1 MRVGINAIFLAPGKG
16 GGMKRY
22 LVNMVRAM
30 ARTAKE
36 DELIVFGCREGLP
49 GLEGAAPVIKGPI
62 SAQTRWARVLW
73 EQVFLPGIVKDN
85 HCSAVL
91 SFGNICPV
99 RLPRPSLLVMH
110 DAIPFESMHGFS
122 ALEKKAMQNLFRAS
136 ARAADRIVT
145 VSGFSKS
152 RICEHTGVSRDKVSI
167 IPGACDPIF
176 FPQETSRKKSGDYIL
191 ASASARPHKN
201 LDRLLHA
208 YTILVQDKK
217 VKAPLVLVHTQGSE
231 EIALEKAR
239 RLGLGN
245 KVIALGNT
253 SDGELADLYGNA
265 ALFVYPSL
273 YEGFGLPILEA
284 MASGTPVIASRAGA
298 IPETAGNAAL
308 LFDPYDH
315 EELAQAMGR
324 VLKDPIT
331 QKEMAERGKE
341 RAREFSWE
349 NSATAMLA
357 LARETAGKRR

>member
-1 MRVGINAIFLAPGKG
+1 MLIGINAIFLAPGKG
-16 GGMKRY
+16 GGMERY

-30 ARTAKE
+30 AQTAKG
-36 DELIVFGCREGLP
+36 DELIAFACREGLP
-49 GLEGAAPVIKGPI
+49 GLEGTVPVIKGPI

-73 EQVFLPGIVKDN
+73 EQVLLPGIIKDS
-85 HCSAVL
+85 HCDAVL

-99 RLPRPSLLVMH
+99 RLSLPSLLVMH
-110 DAIPFESMHGFS
+110 DAIPFEPIHGFS
-122 ALEKKAMQNLFRAS
+122 ALEKTAMQTLFRAS
-136 ARAADRIVT
+136 ARSADRIVT
-145 VSGFSKS
+145 VSEFSKK
-152 RICEHTGVSRDKVSI
+152 RISEHTGVSRDKVSI
-167 IPGACDPIF
+167 IPGACDPVF

-201 LDRLLHA
+201 LDRLLQA
-208 YTILVQDKK
+208 YKILVQDKK
-217 VKAPLVLVHTQGSE
+217 VNAPLVLVHTQGSE
-231 EIALEKAR
+231 EIALDKAR

-245 KVIALGNT
+245 KVIAFGKT
-253 SDGELADLYGNA
+253 IDGELAGLYGNA

-284 MASGTPVIASRAGA
+284 MTSGTPVIASRAGA

-308 LFDPYDH
+308 LFDPCNP
-315 EELAQAMGR
+315 EELAQAMER

-331 QKEMAERGKE
+331 QKEMIERGKN

-357 LARETAGKRR
+357 LAREAAGKRR